1 MSHLDR
7 SIALMLCAKQI
18 SASPAMAISM
28 WEERTETQLLPRTYL
43 CQQKRA
49 LLYVSQLQL
58 YRDSAKLQSS
68 GPLRLTDKTTR
79 RRLGAQAT
87 PRNPHPGLPRPSL
100 QGPLSIRLGWGMPGG
115 GHGCL
120 LLYGNNQ
127 GKLRE
132 LWVLH
137 SFSSQGGA

>member
-1 MSHLDR
+1 MP
-7 SIALMLCAKQI
+7 CAKQI
-18 SASPAMAISM
+18 SAGLTMVISI
-28 WEERTETQLLPRTYL
+28 WEERKETQLLTRTYS
-43 CQQKRA
+43 CQHKRA
-49 LLYVSQLQL
+49 ILCVSQLQL
-58 YRDSAKLQSS
+58 HRDSTKLQSS

-79 RRLGAQAT
+79 RRLGARAT
-87 PRNPHPGLPRPSL
+87 PRSPHPGLPRPSL

-120 LLYGNNQ
+120 LIYGNNQ
-127 GKLRE
+127 GKLRV